1 MLHSTSR
8 PIRRSS
14 SSSSSERCTEGSLSA
29 AINEAIPAHA
39 LCDADI
45 RDCPFV
51 TTYNP
56 VQYHTHTHTRRL
68 LGSMTSVAGRVKL
81 RRSVTARSDDV
92 WASNADVDVYT
103 HLTRPVVV
111 TMQPE
116 VDHLV
121 ECGLVEKALD
131 RSAQANGLTSDGLSG
146 FAAQHCRD
154 TLVSILN
161 ADSNLNVTTRRV
173 NQKKKGPFISA
184 QNRLGGSRFRQVSIE
199 QHARTGAA
207 RELVEDGTWAR
218 IERAVVQRPF
228 MIVNMQ
234 PS

>member
-1 MLHSTSR
+1 
-8 PIRRSS
+8 
-14 SSSSSERCTEGSLSA
+14 
-29 AINEAIPAHA
+29 
-39 LCDADI
+39 
-45 RDCPFV
+45 
-51 TTYNP
+51 
-56 VQYHTHTHTRRL
+56 
-68 LGSMTSVAGRVKL
+68 MTSVAGRVKL
-81 RRSVTARSDDV
+81 RRSVTARSDYV

-218 IERAVVQRPF
+218 IERAVVQSGERIDEAIAQF
-228 MIVNMQ
+228 SEDESMHRDGRKLLEGAGDELARVL
-234 PS
+234 SLLEVGS